1 MDFFTEYIIKQKKSP
16 KVYLAAAGMV
26 LLTLIV
32 WYFSLYFLANPMFSG
47 IVGLLDAGMV
57 YFTYIII
64 TNFDVEYEY
73 IATNTDLDIDRIIHR
88 RKRKRIASLRLNEI
102 ELMAPVGYAEFKHE
116 ENGSFKNV
124 YMAAISADHPDAY
137 YIIYEKNGERNK
149 LIFNPTEKIIEYSQR
164 MAPRKVFKK
173 A

>member
-16 KVYLAAAGMV
+16 KVILAALGMV

-47 IVGLLDAGMV
+47 IIGLIDAGMV
-57 YFTYIII
+57 YISYIVI
-64 TNFDVEYEY
+64 TNFNIEYEY
-73 IATNTDLDIDRIIHR
+73 IATNTELDVDKIINR
-88 RKRKRIASLRLNEI
+88 RKRKRVASFRLSEI

-116 ENGSFKNV
+116 ENGNFKNV
-124 YMAAISADHPDAY
+124 YMAAISENHPDAY
-137 YIIYEKNGERNK
+137 YVIYEKNGERNK
-149 LIFNPTEKIIEYSQR
+149 LIFNPTEKIIDYAKKI
-164 MAPRKVFKK
+164 APRKVYVK

>member
-16 KVYLAAAGMV
+16 KVILAALGMI

-32 WYFSLYFLANPMFSG
+32 WYLSLFLLSNAALSG
-47 IVGLLDAGMV
+47 IVGLIDAGMV
-57 YFTYIII
+57 YVSYIVI
-64 TNFDVEYEY
+64 TNFNIEYEY
-73 IATNTDLDIDRIIHR
+73 IATNTDLDVDKIINR
-88 RKRKRIASLRLNEI
+88 RKRKRIASFRLTEI

-116 ENGSFKNV
+116 ENGNFKNV

-149 LIFNPTEKIIEYSQR
+149 LIFNPTDKIIEYAKR
-164 MAPRKVFKK
+164 IVPRKVYTK